1 MTIMKSRFSSQR
13 GAIVIQVSVF
23 LVSLMAFS
31 AFVVDY
37 GIMWVARGQ
46 AQTAADAA
54 ALAAQNSMAFDNTRD
69 FPKYQAIAQQ
79 VGNSNWVWGQ
89 SPNIR
94 LTDVTFPACPPTL
107 SWPPDICVR
116 VNVLRNQARGN
127 PLPTFFANLTG
138 VGNQG
143 VQATATAR
151 AVEANASNCLKPWA
165 VGDKWFDTQPGGW
178 DQTARYT
185 GPLPPATCTPGG
197 AVDCYVPPTAND
209 PGTGF
214 TEHDANGN
222 PTYYGYQMVLKLSNP
237 GNGANQ
243 IPINSA
249 GWASELCLDNPASP
263 NGCSTPSYDANI
275 TGCTSDIVAISPP
288 GGTCTVVD
296 PSIGCLGV
304 KTGSSGNN
312 NAQSVAA
319 FIAAHDPSATWTDG
333 PTGWQTGHINS
344 TQSPSSRIV
353 PVAIIDVPEY
363 LAAGYTGSNGIVRVV
378 NIVGFFLEGTCQTV
392 ATRESY
398 LQCPGGGNNKAAIVG
413 RLVSYPALVSPTG
426 GTVTGSFGKILALV
440 R

>member
-1 MTIMKSRFSSQR
+1 MLVTDMKPRRSSER
-13 GAIVIQVSVF
+13 GAVVIQVAVF

-31 AFVVDY
+31 AVVVDY
-37 GIMWVARGQ
+37 GVMWVARSQ

-54 ALAAQNSMAFDNTRD
+54 ALAAQQSLAFDNTHD
-69 FPKYQAIAQQ
+69 LPKFQAIAQQ

-94 LTDVTFPACPPTL
+94 LTDVTFPPCPPTPG
-107 SWPPDICVR
+107 WPADPNCVR
-116 VNVLRNQARGN
+116 VSVLRNQARGN

-138 VGNQG
+138 VGSQG

-151 AVEANASNCLKPWA
+151 AVAANASNCLKPWA

-178 DQTARYT
+178 SETATYV
-185 GPLPPATCTPGG
+185 PAAG
-197 AVDCYVPPTAND
+197 DYYVPPTAND

-214 TEHDANGN
+214 TEHDASGN

-249 GWASELCLDNPASP
+249 GWASELCLDSTAPGGP
-263 NGCSTPSYDANI
+263 CSTPSYDANI
-275 TGCTSDIVAISPP
+275 TSCTTDVVAISPP
-288 GGTCTVVD
+288 GYTCTVVD
-296 PSIGCLGV
+296 PSHGCLGV

-312 NAQSVAA
+312 NATSVAN

-333 PTGWQTGHINS
+333 SGPNGWQTGHINS

-353 PVAIIDVPEY
+353 PVGIFDVPEY
-363 LAAGYTGSNGIVRVV
+363 LAAGYTGSNGIVRIV

-398 LQCPGGGNNKAAIVG
+398 LQCPGHGNDKAAIVG

-426 GTVTGSFGKILALV
+426 GTVTGSFGTILALV